1 MKKPSMTK
9 EIITS
14 CSCCN
19 ILARQGCSNN
29 IQKNGNKIWYVL
41 HNLVENMSDGKLTN
55 VECDNMRS
63 TIRTIVT
70 SIPCI
75 ECKIHSLTWI
85 NEKLVNNT
93 NFDTREKWIFELW
106 HHHDTI
112 NKKVLLLNP
121 YSKLKGIS
129 WVEYKK
135 QIDINRITCKW
146 LI

>member
-1 MKKPSMTK
+1 M
-9 EIITS
+9 
-14 CSCCN
+14 
-19 ILARQGCSNN
+19 ARQGCSNN

-41 HNLVENMSDGKLTN
+41 HNLVENMSDGKLTD

-85 NEKLVNNT
+85 N
-93 NFDTREKWIFELW
+93 DTREKWVYELW

-121 YSKLKGIS
+121 YSKIKGI
-129 WVEYKK
+129 
-135 QIDINRITCKW
+135 RIQKTN
-146 LI
+146 